1 MRRREFIALLG
12 GGAAAWPFAARAQRT
27 ERMRRVA
34 ILNGSSEADA
44 NALSQVR
51 AFRDKLQQLG
61 WSDGRN
67 VALEYRWAGGERDR
81 VNAYAVELVALGPDV
96 IVCNSVQLVTALRD
110 QTRTIPIVFASASDP
125 VEAGLVQSLARPGGN
140 ITGFT
145 SIQAGTNAKW
155 LELIK
160 ELSPET
166 SRVAVLLSSRDPSN
180 LRRFQSIEQAGPIL
194 QIEVSAADVG
204 GESEIEGA
212 LAKFGQQPHGALII
226 LPSPAIEPRR
236 ATVIR
241 LAQQYRLP
249 AVYPFRYFVE
259 AGGLLAYGSDQLE
272 QYRSTAIYVDRILK
286 GEKPADLPVQA
297 PTKFELIINLK
308 TARAMRLDVPATLL
322 ARADAVIE

>member
-1 MRRREFIALLG
+1 
-12 GGAAAWPFAARAQRT
+12 
-27 ERMRRVA
+27 
-34 ILNGSSEADA
+34 
-44 NALSQVR
+44 
-51 AFRDKLQQLG
+51 
-61 WSDGRN
+61 
-67 VALEYRWAGGERDR
+67 
-81 VNAYAVELVALGPDV
+81 
-96 IVCNSVQLVTALRD
+96 
-110 QTRTIPIVFASASDP
+110 
-125 VEAGLVQSLARPGGN
+125 
-140 ITGFT
+140 
-145 SIQAGTNAKW
+145 
-155 LELIK
+155 
-160 ELSPET
+160 
-166 SRVAVLLSSRDPSN
+166 AVLLSSRDPSN

-194 QIEVSAADVG
+194 QIEVSAADIG

-249 AVYPFRYFVE
+249 AYPFRYFVE